1 MKLTREQAA
10 DVLWWYKHT
19 SLSDEAIGKRFGVS
33 TGTVAKII
41 AGNYRTAEEYKSWK
55 PPSID
60 LAHSLCDNGVAGS
73 SKPGDQS

>member
-10 DVLWWYKHT
+10 DVLWWHKHT
-19 SLSDEAIGKRFGVS
+19 SLSDEAIGKRFDVS
-33 TGTVAKII
+33 MVTVAKII
-41 AGNYRTAEEYKSWK
+41 TGNYRTAEEYKSWK